1 MHTPHPPAQI
11 MYFIKKNNNH
21 KIMIDSFLHNR
32 NQKKT
37 RAQLENLYKTFLRC
51 KNLVS
56 LALLTF
62 VGAGDVGG
70 QTILL
75 SENIGTSTAGTTSIS
90 SSTFQNGSPISFSGT
105 ADTRTSTASTSY
117 SGSSGGRNV
126 FITNTVGRDFI
137 ISGINTTGYSS
148 ITLSFGHYKSTTASN
163 NELAVEV
170 STDGTNWNALSYS
183 RVTGSAIWELITP
196 TGTIPATSNLRIRF
210 RQTSTSPQFR
220 VDDIKLVGTAT
231 LTAPTAPTITTITPG
246 NGQLS
251 VAFTAPTSNGG
262 AAITNYAYSID
273 NGVSYTPL
281 PTPSTT
287 SPIVISGLTNNTTY
301 DVKVRAIN
309 SVGSGAESNMVQ
321 GTPTNAATV
330 PILTTPTVS
339 NITPTSATLGAT
351 ITSDGGSSIS
361 SRGTVFANTATPR
374 GNLATEGGTAVGA
387 FSHSRTG
394 LSPNRLY
401 YFAGFASNTPG
412 TAYSSDGTFTTL
424 HNAPTI
430 GAGSG
435 ATTTAITA
443 NWTAPAGGGS
453 ASFTYEVALST
464 SSTFAST
471 LQTQSN
477 IASNTTNHT
486 FTGLSEGTT
495 YYFRVRAV
503 NAGGNSA
510 WSTISPGYATLNN
523 AILLTALGTAAT
535 ENFDGLANS
544 GTSSTMP
551 MGWYFIETGSSANS
565 TYTAGTGSSSSGDTY
580 SFGSGSDRALG
591 GLLSGSVIPTIGAKL
606 TNNTG
611 AAIHNLFISYTG
623 ETWRVGSANRSDQ
636 LDFQYSLDAT
646 SLSTGTWIDVN
657 TLDYANPGQA
667 TGSGSMQH
675 SANITDVI
683 SGLNIAN
690 GASFWIRWTDFNAF
704 GSDDGMAIDDIS
716 IKPCGTVSAPTA
728 SAAQSFCAG
737 ATIANLAATG
747 SGIQWYAA
755 SSGGVSL
762 SSSTAL
768 ADNTTYYVSQTISGC
783 ESVNRTAVAVTFK
796 ATHTWVGGS
805 AGDWNTVS
813 NWCGGVPNSTSA
825 SVTIPSGTTVT
836 LNTNAS
842 VAQLTIASGGTLTVS
857 GTSQLTV
864 ASGGTFTN
872 NGTFTAGT
880 GTLIFAGSGT
890 IAGSASIFH
899 HLTLNGALTRSATT
913 TVNGILTMNPNA
925 SLSAALSF
933 GTSVSL
939 VYNVS
944 AAYTV
949 TDNEWPA
956 SNGPLNVTIQHNST
970 LLTLNNSKIINGTLT
985 LTSGKVILGSNSLTA
1000 NAFSGGS
1007 SSSFVITDGSGRLQ
1021 TNVSTTAI
1029 TFPIGPDAS
1038 NYNPVTITN
1047 NTGTP
1052 DDFAVLVFEEV
1063 TEDGTR
1069 NGTRRVSPNRVNLTW
1084 DINKLTNASA
1094 NAGNGVDF
1102 AFSWSNSQLKGSIAS
1117 SRFRLYHH
1125 SSLSWNLQSR
1135 TPSVSQNAGVTTLVY
1150 TEYKGTF
1157 SPFAIGDDVQ
1167 LLPVVWEDVFLQYDK
1182 EKKVVLIN
1190 WSTVSETNSDF
1201 YVVEKSET
1209 TVKWEELDIQKAAGF
1224 SYSPRSYISKDFN
1237 PTYGNTFYRI
1247 KQVDLNGEVNYS
1259 KIASLFLGETEQLS
1273 FPHIF
1278 PNPVCSNLII
1288 HFPGLTQI
1296 KYSLLSSIGQVV
1308 IPDSY
1313 LKLNGSNEF
1322 VLDLQNISEGVYFLK
1337 IETIFGIRLIKV
1349 VKE

>member
-1 MHTPHPPAQI
+1 LFSGF
-11 MYFIKKNNNH
+11 YVWNN
-21 KIMIDSFLHNR
+21 
-32 NQKKT
+32 
-37 RAQLENLYKTFLRC
+37 
-51 KNLVS
+51 
-56 LALLTF
+56 
-62 VGAGDVGG
+62 G
-70 QTILL
+70 QTGGSGNRPKWQLDNILV
-75 SENIGTSTAGTTSIS
+75 
-90 SSTFQNGSPISFSGT
+90 
-105 ADTRTSTASTSY
+105 TSTAS
-117 SGSSGGRNV
+117 
-126 FITNTVGRDFI
+126 
-137 ISGINTTGYSS
+137 
-148 ITLSFGHYKSTTASN
+148 
-163 NELAVEV
+163 
-170 STDGTNWNALSYS
+170 
-183 RVTGSAIWELITP
+183 
-196 TGTIPATSNLRIRF
+196 
-210 RQTSTSPQFR
+210 
-220 VDDIKLVGTAT
+220 
-231 LTAPTAPTITTITPG
+231 APSAPTITTITPG

-262 AAITNYAYSID
+262 AAITNYAYSTD
-273 NGVSYTPL
+273 NGSSYTTL
-281 PTPSTT
+281 STPSTT
-287 SPIVISGLTNNTTY
+287 SPIVISSLTNNTPY
-301 DVKVRAIN
+301 DVKIRAIN
-309 SVGSGAESNMVQ
+309 SVGSGTESNMVQ
-321 GTPTNAATV
+321 GTPTNAPTV

-394 LSPNRLY
+394 LSPNTLY

-443 NWTAPAGGGS
+443 NWTAATGGGS

-503 NAGGNSA
+503 NAGGNSD
-510 WSTISPGYATLNN
+510 WSTISTGYATLNN

-565 TYTAGTGSSSSGDTY
+565 TYTAGTGSDNAGDTY
-580 SFGSGSDRALG
+580 SFGIGSGSDRALG
-591 GLLSGSVIPTIGAKL
+591 GLQSTNVIPTIGAKL

-636 LDFQYSLDAT
+636 LDFQYSLNAT

-657 TLDYANPGQA
+657 TLDYANPGQVA
-667 TGSGSMQH
+667 TGSGSIQH

-690 GASFWIRWTDFNAF
+690 GASFWIRWTDFNVS

-755 SSGGVSL
+755 SSGGASL

-783 ESVNRTAVAVTFK
+783 ESVSRTAVTVTFK

-805 AGDWNTVS
+805 AGDWNTAS
-813 NWCGGVPNSTSA
+813 NWCGGVPNSTS

-933 GTSVSL
+933 GTSASL

-949 TDNEWPA
+949 TDKEWPA

-1029 TFPIGPDAS
+1029 TFPVGPDAS

-1167 LLPVVWEDVFLQYDK
+1167 LLPVVWEEVFLQYDK

-1209 TVKWEELDIQKAAGF
+1209 TVTWEELDIQKAAGF

-1308 IPDSY
+1308 IPESY